1 MKTAQENGTGL
12 PLAVAYVAVHCDQ
25 RDAYDSFASY
35 HQTLTI
41 HGTLTFTTK
50 LLSNQQIHL
59 IIRQPQKNLLVQT
72 KSFNQEVLKMQKRH
86 LAIQITKEIEI
97 HTDNIP

>member
-50 LLSNQQIHL
+50 LLSHQQIHL
-59 IIRQPQKNLLVQT
+59 IIRQTPQKSSCTNKILQSRSV
-72 KSFNQEVLKMQKRH
+72 EMQKRR
-86 LAIQITKEIEI
+86 LVIEITKKIEI